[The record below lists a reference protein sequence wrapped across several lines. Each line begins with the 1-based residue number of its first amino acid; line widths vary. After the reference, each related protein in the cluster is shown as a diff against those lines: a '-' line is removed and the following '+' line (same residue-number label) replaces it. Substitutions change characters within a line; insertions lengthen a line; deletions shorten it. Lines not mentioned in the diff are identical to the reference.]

1 MPSIQESFIKKI
13 SKTNADVSKLAIQ
26 LKACKGRLCIS
37 NHTAAKIAHGGDAE
51 HIKKT
56 KQACDETWSQIFIL
70 NFIINYLENNVNV
83 HVNNESKTIC
93 GTTNVLEVGDKLQ
106 GIVEQFEL
114 MHGYG
119 YIRPIDKSI
128 KDDYVPTIA
137 SDVRLSSDEDS
148 EEKVF
153 AEVVDQVMEHEQP
166 PETSLILVEHEPADN
181 GDSNH
186 HHTTAG
192 D

>member
-1 MPSIQESFIKKI
+1 MPSIQESFINKI
-13 SKTNADVSKLAIQ
+13 SKANGDVSELAIQ
-26 LKACKGRLCIS
+26 LKACKERLRIS
-37 NHTAAKIAHGGDAE
+37 NHIAAKIANVDAE
-51 HIKKT
+51 LMT
-56 KQACDETWSQIFIL
+56 KVKQTSDETWSQIFIL

-93 GTTNVLEVGDKLQ
+93 GTTNILEEGDKLQ
-106 GIVEQFEL
+106 GIVEQFEQI
-114 MHGYG
+114 HGYG

-128 KDDYVPTIA
+128 KNDYVPTIA
-137 SDVRLSSDEDS
+137 SDVRLSPDEDS
-148 EEKVF
+148 EEKVL

-181 GDSNH
+181 DDSNH
-186 HHTTAG
+186 HHTTAS